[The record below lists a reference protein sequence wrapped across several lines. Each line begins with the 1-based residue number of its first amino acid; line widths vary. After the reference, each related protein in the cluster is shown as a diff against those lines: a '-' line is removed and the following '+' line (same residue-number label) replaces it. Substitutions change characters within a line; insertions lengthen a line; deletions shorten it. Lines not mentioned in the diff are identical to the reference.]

1 MMVFCL
7 GWRQYKPWK
16 LFAINYLSLL
26 IFTSI
31 KVHIQQKMYTAIIA
45 DDNIIERD
53 ALALHLSR
61 IKNIK
66 IVAACSNGEETASL
80 LQKLSIDIVFS
91 DIDMPLLNGIDLLKG
106 IAKPPVFIFIS
117 SYPEYAAESYNL
129 DAIDYIVKPAGFE
142 RVQKAVDKAIEYIE
156 IKNNA
161 KLYSEKVTPDAPI
174 IEIGSQVPTENFFFI
189 KENNNYNKLNVQ
201 DITHIESMGD
211 FSKIHTVGQ
220 KKFVVLVSLKNIEK
234 QLSAKIFRR
243 IHRQFII
250 NLLQVSVVNNAE
262 VLLLDKTSIPIST
275 SYRQNLIES
284 VVEKKLLKRF
294 GD

>member
-1 MMVFCL
+1 
-7 GWRQYKPWK
+7 
-16 LFAINYLSLL
+16 
-26 IFTSI
+26 
-31 KVHIQQKMYTAIIA
+31 MYTVIIA
-45 DDNIIERD
+45 DDNLIERD

-61 IKNIK
+61 IKNIT
-66 IVAACSNGEETASL
+66 ILAACSNGEETAAL
-80 LQKLSIDIVFS
+80 LKKQPVDIVFS
-91 DIDMPLLNGIDLLKG
+91 DIDMPRLSGINLLKG
-106 IAKPPVFIFIS
+106 IAKPPVFIFVS

-129 DAIDYIVKPAGFE
+129 DAIDYIVKPASFE
-142 RVQKAVDKAIEYIE
+142 RVQKAVEKAIEYIE
-156 IKNNA
+156 IKGNT
-161 KLYSEKVTPDAPI
+161 KLYSEKVVPNAPI
-174 IEIGSQVPTENFFFI
+174 LEIGSQVSTENFFFI
-189 KENNNYNKLNVQ
+189 KENNNYNKLNIH

-243 IHRQFII
+243 VHRQFIV
-250 NLLQVSVVNNAE
+250 NLLHVNTLNNVE
-262 VLLLDKTSIPIST
+262 IVLLEKIAIPVST